1 MRTDLESR
9 SYMRTVSCRW
19 SLQLPCPATSHCDEE
34 KSRNASQG
42 CLPVQS
48 LTPRCRGCHA
58 MHLTTQDEENSTSQA
73 QVRRTEVM
81 CLAELGAKIQSRKF
95 PLISGKHRNE

>member
-1 MRTDLESR
+1 
-9 SYMRTVSCRW
+9 
-19 SLQLPCPATSHCDEE
+19 
-34 KSRNASQG
+34 
-42 CLPVQS
+42 
-48 LTPRCRGCHA
+48 

-95 PLISGKHRNE
+95 PLISGKHRNEVVMLRGVSGQEGTRGG